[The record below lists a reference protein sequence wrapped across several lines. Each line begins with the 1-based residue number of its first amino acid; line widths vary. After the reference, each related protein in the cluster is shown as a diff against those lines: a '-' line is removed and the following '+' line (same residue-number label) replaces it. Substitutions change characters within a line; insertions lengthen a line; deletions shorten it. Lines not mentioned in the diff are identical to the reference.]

1 MPARP
6 RGGLGRGLDALIP
19 ESQAPADSSI
29 PVDSITDNPYQPRTG
44 MDAAELES
52 LTASVREH
60 GVLQPV
66 LVQPAGLGYQL
77 IAGHRRLEAA
87 RRAGL
92 ERVPAIIR
100 EESAEDNLL
109 LLALVENLQRADLS
123 PLDEAGAYRELNR
136 RFGLSVDQIAGR
148 TGRSRPAVSNVLRL
162 LELAPEVK
170 ALLQAGK
177 LSEGHAR
184 ALLGLREHA
193 RQTAA
198 AQTVL
203 ARALNVRQTE
213 ALVKQLLSQR
223 PERRRAR
230 DRSLEHLE
238 QRFRDA
244 LRTKVTVSGSER
256 SGKITIH
263 YYSEEELHALY
274 EQLVSEE

>member
-19 ESQAPADSSI
+19 EARGPEDSTI
-29 PVDSITDNPYQPRTG
+29 PIEDITSNPYQPRSG
-44 MDAAELES
+44 MDEAELES

-66 LVQPAGLGYQL
+66 LVQAAGPGYQL

-92 ERVPAIIR
+92 DRVPAIVR
-100 EESAEDNLL
+100 EQAAEDNLL
-109 LLALVENLQRADLS
+109 LLALVENIQRSNLS
-123 PLDEAGAYRELNR
+123 ALDEAAAYRELNR
-136 RFGLSVDQIAGR
+136 RFGMSVDQIAAR

-162 LELAPEVK
+162 LELVPEVK
-170 ALLQAGK
+170 ALLQGGK

-184 ALLGLREHA
+184 ALLGLREHG
-193 RQTAA
+193 QQAA
-198 AQTVL
+198 AANAVVDRGL
-203 ARALNVRQTE
+203 SVRQTE
-213 ALVKQLLSQR
+213 ALVKQMLAQR
-223 PERRRAR
+223 PAPAR
-230 DRSLEHLE
+230 SRDTGLEHLE

-244 LRTKVTVSGSER
+244 LRTKVTVSGSQR
-256 SGKITIH
+256 NGKITIH